1 MGVGRGL
8 GEGGMPLTKVLF
20 DGIPHLLAIIKRLT
34 ILEGYYIFV

>member
-20 DGIPHLLAIIKRLT
+20 DGIPRF
-34 ILEGYYIFV
+34 LE